1 MLLKGQ
7 VSLVTGAGS
16 GIGRATAIAL
26 ASEGAK
32 VVVSDVMETGKE
44 TVREIR
50 EKGGEAE
57 FFRADVSKA
66 KEVADLVNY
75 VVQTFGRLDCAHN
88 NAGIEGGAPASVVEM
103 SEEQWDRVISV
114 NLKGVFLSMK
124 YEIPH
129 MIRQGGGSIVN
140 TASVAG
146 LLALPGNVAYDASKH
161 GVLGLTKTAAVEF
174 AKSNVR
180 VNAVCPGWID
190 TPMVRRAISMDPTL
204 ERAINAAPV
213 GRIGRPQEVAQVVVF
228 LCSDRS
234 SFINGEAIVVDG
246 GLSVI

>member
-1 MLLKGQ
+1 
-7 VSLVTGAGS
+7 
-16 GIGRATAIAL
+16 
-26 ASEGAK
+26 
-32 VVVSDVMETGKE
+32 
-44 TVREIR
+44 
-50 EKGGEAE
+50 
-57 FFRADVSKA
+57 
-66 KEVADLVNY
+66 
-75 VVQTFGRLDCAHN
+75 
-88 NAGIEGGAPASVVEM
+88 
-103 SEEQWDRVISV
+103 
-114 NLKGVFLSMK
+114 MK

>member
-50 EKGGEAE
+50 EKGGETE

-103 SEEQWDRVISV
+103 SEEQWDRLTSSPPW
-114 NLKGVFLSMK
+114 KGEGS
-124 YEIPH
+124 PH
-129 MIRQGGGSIVN
+129 RFGFTSLI
-140 TASVAG
+140 
-146 LLALPGNVAYDASKH
+146 
-161 GVLGLTKTAAVEF
+161 
-174 AKSNVR
+174 
-180 VNAVCPGWID
+180 
-190 TPMVRRAISMDPTL
+190 
-204 ERAINAAPV
+204 
-213 GRIGRPQEVAQVVVF
+213 
-228 LCSDRS
+228 
-234 SFINGEAIVVDG
+234 
-246 GLSVI
+246 